1 MPGAVLAVL
10 ILAAVALLAARL
22 DPEPGQLSGQA
33 RISDGDSFHLGEE
46 RIRLLGIDAPE
57 LAQTCKTRRGG
68 DWPCGR
74 VARDRLSAL
83 IRSGTLACDAEGR
96 DKYRRI
102 LATCRVDGRD
112 IAKAM
117 VADGLAVSSDSYWL
131 EQQTAKA
138 KRLGLWQGD
147 FQQPRAWRDRQVDQK
162 SDPWSWLMGFMS

>member
-1 MPGAVLAVL
+1 MLAVL
-10 ILAAVALLAARL
+10 ILAAVALLAAWL

-46 RIRLLGIDAPE
+46 RVRLLGIDAPE
-57 LAQTCKTRRGG
+57 LAQTCKTAKGG

-83 IRSGTLACDAEGR
+83 IRSGTLDCDAEGR

-112 IAKAM
+112 IGKVM
-117 VADGLAVSSDSYWL
+117 VAEGLAVSSDGYWL
-131 EQQTAKA
+131 EQQAAKA
-138 KRLGLWQGD
+138 KRLGLWQGS
-147 FQQPRAWRDRQVDQK
+147 FQQPRAWRDGQVDQK
-162 SDPWSWLMGFMS
+162 SDPWSWILGFMS